1 MNILIVDDD
10 KYVLD
15 GMIQGVDW
23 DSLPFDNR
31 YFARNAAEAK
41 EIMNQVQIRVLLCDI
56 EMPGENG
63 LDLLAWVREQK
74 KELQA
79 VFLTS
84 YAEFDYA
91 KRAIQ
96 LGSFDYYLKPIDYKK
111 LRDILQK
118 AAEKVTVEEEIRRN
132 SILGQYWISSEGERK
147 ATFWNDIVCGRMGQ
161 SLEIIQESIDK
172 YRLSY
177 DLTQNFIVL
186 AIHLNPKTQAD
197 WRDDGMVCYQLT
209 NTYMECLEDTEK
221 ISMEALWKDSV
232 DLWFMILEVSCD
244 GNDLWKL
251 AGGAA
256 SHMRKKLR
264 KYYKEFAVYL
274 SEKANLDTIHTQA
287 VQIRQMLFNNIAY
300 GNGVFFVCDYKP
312 ETEQDITIDQKWIEA
327 CLMKEEEDVL
337 KQYIEDSVEQLGKE
351 KFLNTQTIRKIL
363 IEWMQTVF
371 LYLHKHQIEA
381 DRLFATDEYK
391 ELYEKAEKTLSGCRE
406 YLFYLVEESVK
417 YGRQIKESQ
426 DIIEKIEEY
435 IWEHLGEELSRSS
448 FTKIVYLNPD
458 YLAYVFKKSKGI
470 SLIKYINNCRME
482 KAKELLLT
490 TNMNIYN
497 VALQV
502 GYPTSSYF
510 TKQFKHCFGI
520 GPSEYRSQKKEMM

>member
-15 GMIQGVDW
+15 GIIQGVDW

-41 EIMNQVQIRVLLCDI
+41 KIMDQVQVQVLLCDI

-63 LDLLAWVREQK
+63 LDLLAWVREQE

-96 LGSFDYYLKPIDYKK
+96 LGSFDYYLKPIDYQK

-147 ATFWNDIVCGRMGQ
+147 ANFWNDIVCGRMEQ
-161 SLEIIQESIDK
+161 APETIREAVEKQ
-172 YRLSY
+172 RLSY
-177 DLTQNFIVL
+177 DMTQNFIML
-186 AIHLNPKTQAD
+186 AVHLNPKTQAD

-209 NTYMECLEDTEK
+209 DTYMECLGGTEK
-221 ISMEALWKDSV
+221 VSMEALWKDSV
-232 DLWFMILEVSCD
+232 DLWFMILKVSCD

-274 SEKANLDTIHTQA
+274 SEEANLETIHNQA

-312 ETEQDITIDQKWIEA
+312 EMGQDITIDQKWIEE
-327 CLMKEEEDVL
+327 CLMQEQEGIL

-351 KFLNTQTIRKIL
+351 KFLNTLTIRKL
-363 IEWMQTVF
+363 LVEWMQTVF

-391 ELYEKAEKTLSGCRE
+391 NLYEKAEKTLSGCKE
-406 YLFYLVEESVK
+406 YLVYLVEESVK
-417 YGRQIKESQ
+417 CGRQMKESQ

-470 SLIKYINNCRME
+470 SLMKYINNCRME

-502 GYPTSSYF
+502 GYSTSSYF
-510 TKQFKHCFGI
+510 TKQFRNYFGM
-520 GPSEYRSQKKEMM
+520 GPSEYRGQIFTR